1 MSRGGVDC
9 LGAGDSCFSCSFPV
23 YLPGDITGDITGDRI
38 GGAKVELRS
47 KLVGCKSNLKSSP
60 SEEE

>member
-1 MSRGGVDC
+1 MSRGGVDYR
-9 LGAGDSCFSCSFPV
+9 GAGDSCFSCSFPV
-23 YLPGDITGDITGDRI
+23 YLPGDITGDRI
-38 GGAKVELRS
+38 GDAKVELTS

>member
-38 GGAKVELRS
+38 GDAKVELRS